1 MAAERA
7 MGPLIDV
14 VKEAV
19 LAAVREELA
28 AHKEEVN
35 ELRHMLTVAEQRN
48 GATTAAMEEN
58 RREFIAAKTEFIEV
72 KRELIAVK
80 TALFTVNAELGEHKQ
95 STALKSEE
103 AERKLVAE
111 MRGRVEE
118 RERKFAAL
126 QGGVN
131 AVRGE
136 VTTVKGEV
144 TEQTLRVLK
153 LEAALE
159 EALVALQYATTFF
172 PLSSTFPSPSHT
184 NGLNPALYWSK
195 RPPSWVA
202 HEIMRHLPNS
212 SPPPPFPLPSRHSP
226 PHSFPP
232 PIIHF
237 CAMPPTLLT
246 SSRCQNTLLCMSS
259 AWCVV
264 WMVPYVHGVCMVCA
278 HGVRMVRAWCAHGV
292 RMVCAWCVISVHGVD
307 GFAEHG
313 VCMAFMLAMGW
324 KVPSFRFIYQPTNHF
339 PSFHRPPLPSHF
351 PLLPVSLY
359 LSFPSLS
366 CPLPLPFSFPTLY
379 FLSPPPFPSP
389 SPPPPLPFLSTSA
402 VHHLDICTDSTASVL
417 LPCHSHNPHSL
428 YPLHH
433 LDICSDSHMLHLCAT
448 FFPLPS
454 FQPFLFPSPPL
465 PPGRSSP
472 LFPTP
477 PVSHQLDNCSNLH
490 VPQFIGGA
498 LGPSNHLRPSVFF
511 LPFPIPLLPRT

>member
-153 LEAALE
+153 LEAALK
-159 EALVALQYATTFF
+159 EALVALAMWQAEPYITREWMHGGDDGGGSGKGEAAAAVLWHDSLQHGMVVAVESIVGVRHEGGRSSTRDAEAGRAAEASQGGSRDGKRRHQHV
-172 PLSSTFPSPSHT
+172 PNLSSTT
-184 NGLNPALYWSK
+184 AATYTCLNSLGALL
-195 RPPSWVA
+195 
-202 HEIMRHLPNS
+202 I
-212 SPPPPFPLPSRHSP
+212 
-226 PHSFPP
+226 
-232 PIIHF
+232 
-237 CAMPPTLLT
+237 LLILL
-246 SSRCQNTLLCMSS
+246 QGHLLCWGNFLPAGLLQPNPPQNDPIQLREMSERCHT
-259 AWCVV
+259 A
-264 WMVPYVHGVCMVCA
+264 
-278 HGVRMVRAWCAHGV
+278 
-292 RMVCAWCVISVHGVD
+292 
-307 GFAEHG
+307 AETESL
-313 VCMAFMLAMGW
+313 V
-324 KVPSFRFIYQPTNHF
+324 YQT
-339 PSFHRPPLPSHF
+339 
-351 PLLPVSLY
+351 
-359 LSFPSLS
+359 
-366 CPLPLPFSFPTLY
+366 
-379 FLSPPPFPSP
+379 
-389 SPPPPLPFLSTSA
+389 
-402 VHHLDICTDSTASVL
+402 
-417 LPCHSHNPHSL
+417 
-428 YPLHH
+428 
-433 LDICSDSHMLHLCAT
+433 
-448 FFPLPS
+448 
-454 FQPFLFPSPPL
+454 Q
-465 PPGRSSP
+465 
-472 LFPTP
+472 
-477 PVSHQLDNCSNLH
+477 
-490 VPQFIGGA
+490 GGA
-498 LGPSNHLRPSVFF
+498 SSGWSVG
-511 LPFPIPLLPRT
+511 LQ

>member
-159 EALVALQYATTFF
+159 EALVAL
-172 PLSSTFPSPSHT
+172 L
-184 NGLNPALYWSK
+184 
-195 RPPSWVA
+195 
-202 HEIMRHLPNS
+202 
-212 SPPPPFPLPSRHSP
+212 
-226 PHSFPP
+226 
-232 PIIHF
+232 
-237 CAMPPTLLT
+237 
-246 SSRCQNTLLCMSS
+246 
-259 AWCVV
+259 
-264 WMVPYVHGVCMVCA
+264 
-278 HGVRMVRAWCAHGV
+278 
-292 RMVCAWCVISVHGVD
+292 
-307 GFAEHG
+307 
-313 VCMAFMLAMGW
+313 
-324 KVPSFRFIYQPTNHF
+324 
-339 PSFHRPPLPSHF
+339 
-351 PLLPVSLY
+351 
-359 LSFPSLS
+359 
-366 CPLPLPFSFPTLY
+366 
-379 FLSPPPFPSP
+379 
-389 SPPPPLPFLSTSA
+389 
-402 VHHLDICTDSTASVL
+402 
-417 LPCHSHNPHSL
+417 
-428 YPLHH
+428 
-433 LDICSDSHMLHLCAT
+433 
-448 FFPLPS
+448 
-454 FQPFLFPSPPL
+454 
-465 PPGRSSP
+465 
-472 LFPTP
+472 
-477 PVSHQLDNCSNLH
+477 
-490 VPQFIGGA
+490 GA
-498 LGPSNHLRPSVFF
+498 
-511 LPFPIPLLPRT
+511 